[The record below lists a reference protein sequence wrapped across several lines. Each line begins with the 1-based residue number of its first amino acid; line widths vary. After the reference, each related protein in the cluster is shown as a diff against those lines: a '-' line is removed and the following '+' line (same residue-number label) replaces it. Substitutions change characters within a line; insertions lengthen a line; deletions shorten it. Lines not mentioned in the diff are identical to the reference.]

1 MHYYTYSLSY
11 LYAPAILILL
21 ITLVVTKYSFGKY
34 LYCNIDNSIGVL
46 ALKVARKC
54 NFSVG
59 LVTKHGVV
67 KHAQIAIFSFENY
80 MLGVFFCIVFFVNF
94 AKNSRKVLQNP
105 RQLLKKKIIFI
116 AKHLSLQTPLS
127 FFCVGVLSNNI
138 YRLSNL
144 QRISPKQTEDI
155 PT

>member
-11 LYAPAILILL
+11 LYATAILILL
-21 ITLVVTKYSFGKY
+21 ITLVVTKYSFG
-34 LYCNIDNSIGVL
+34 
-46 ALKVARKC
+46 

-59 LVTKHGVV
+59 LMTKHGVV

-116 AKHLSLQTPLS
+116 AKNLSLQTPLS
-127 FFCVGVLSNNI
+127 FVCVGVLSNNI

-144 QRISPKQTEDI
+144 
-155 PT
+155 

>member
-67 KHAQIAIFSFENY
+67 KHAQIAIFSFQNC
-80 MLGVFFCIVFFVNF
+80 MLGVFFCIVFLVNLV
-94 AKNSRKVLQNP
+94 KNSRKVLQNP
-105 RQLLKKKIIFI
+105 RQLLKKKDHFYSETSVPTNSIEFF
-116 AKHLSLQTPLS
+116 LRGCSLQ
-127 FFCVGVLSNNI
+127 
-138 YRLSNL
+138 
-144 QRISPKQTEDI
+144 
-155 PT
+155 